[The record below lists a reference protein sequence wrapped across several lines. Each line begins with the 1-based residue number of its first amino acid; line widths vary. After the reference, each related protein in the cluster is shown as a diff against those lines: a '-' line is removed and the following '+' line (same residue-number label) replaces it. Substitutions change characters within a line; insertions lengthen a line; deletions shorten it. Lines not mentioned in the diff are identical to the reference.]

1 MALISCPNCGKRI
14 TDRTE
19 ICPHCNAVL
28 VKKDNT
34 PIVSKDSII
43 SNGKK
48 SIPGILIATAEALVF
63 TRLLAVMF
71 GALCNIHLG
80 EDGKLAFSEGSR
92 AFQPNIII
100 ILMVGLIALCVLPSI
115 LEKIT
120 KVRAKVFIIVIS
132 VVLALVFGI
141 SYLSGSTAIKLLTSA
156 KDANGYRIVK
166 DANGYRIVGEEI
178 FRYARYV
185 LFFYAAALPLYQGMF
200 CLLNQSVTNKKGY
213 VLQAI
218 FALIALVLTLILSF
232 VALSVLYMGTLG
244 TALAGVLASL
254 IMLIL
259 AGIRKK

>member
-28 VKKDNT
+28 IKKDDT

-71 GALCNIHLG
+71 GALCNIYLG
-80 EDGKLAFSEGSR
+80 EDGKRAFSEGSR

-115 LEKIT
+115 LEKIA

-132 VVLALVFGI
+132 IVLALAFGI
-141 SYLSGSTAIKLLTSA
+141 PYLSRSTAFALLASA
-156 KDANGYRIVK
+156 RDVNGY
-166 DANGYRIVGEEI
+166 GIVGAAVI
-178 FRYARYV
+178 DYACCV
-185 LFFYAAALPLYQGMF
+185 PFFYAAALPLYQGMF
-200 CLLNQSVTNKKGY
+200 CLLNQGVTNKKGY
-213 VLQAI
+213 ILQAI

-232 VALSVLYMGTLG
+232 IALSVFCMGTSG

-259 AGIRKK
+259 AGIREK

>member
-28 VKKDNT
+28 VKKDIT

-48 SIPGILIATAEALVF
+48 SIPGVLIATAEALVF

-71 GALCNIHLG
+71 GALCSIYRYLG
-80 EDGKLAFSEGSR
+80 EDGKRAFSEGSR

-120 KVRAKVFIIVIS
+120 KVRAKVFIIVIPI
-132 VVLALVFGI
+132 VLALAFGI
-141 SYLSGSTAIKLLTSA
+141 PYLSLQTAFELLASA
-156 KDANGYRIVK
+156 RDANGY
-166 DANGYRIVGEEI
+166 GIVGETVI
-178 FRYARYV
+178 SFACHI

-213 VLQAI
+213 ILQAI

-232 VALSVLYMGTLG
+232 IALSVFGMGISG

>member
-28 VKKDNT
+28 IKKDDT
-34 PIVSKDSII
+34 SIVSKNSII

-48 SIPGILIATAEALVF
+48 SILGVLIATVEALVF

-71 GALCNIHLG
+71 GALCNLYLG
-80 EDGKLAFSEGSR
+80 EDGKRAFSEGSR
-92 AFQPNIII
+92 AFQSNIII
-100 ILMVGLIALCVLPSI
+100 ILMIGLIALCVLPSI
-115 LEKIT
+115 FEKIT

-132 VVLALVFGI
+132 IILALAFGI
-141 SYLSGSTAIKLLTSA
+141 SYLSGSTAIKLLASA
-156 KDANGYRIVK
+156 EG
-166 DANGYRIVGEEI
+166 ANGYRIVGEEVI
-178 FRYARYV
+178 SYAHYV

-213 VLQAI
+213 ILQAV

-232 VALSVLYMGTLG
+232 VALSVLCMGTLG
-244 TALAGVLASL
+244 TAYAGVFAALIALIIASV
-254 IMLIL
+254 
-259 AGIRKK
+259 RKSK

>member
-28 VKKDNT
+28 IKKDDT

-71 GALCNIHLG
+71 GALCNIYLG
-80 EDGKLAFSEGSR
+80 EDGKRAFSEGSQ

-120 KVRAKVFIIVIS
+120 KVRAKVFIIAIS
-132 VVLALVFGI
+132 IVLALAFGI
-141 SYLSGSTAIKLLTSA
+141 PYLSWPTAFALLASA
-156 KDANGYRIVK
+156 RDANGY
-166 DANGYRIVGEEI
+166 GIVGATVI
-178 FRYARYV
+178 DYAWCV
-185 LFFYAAALPLYQGMF
+185 PFFYAAALPLYQGMF

-218 FALIALVLTLILSF
+218 FALIALMLTLILSF
-232 VALSVLYMGTLG
+232 IALSMLGMGTWG
-244 TALAGVLASL
+244 TALAGALASL
-254 IMLIL
+254 IMLIF

>member
-28 VKKDNT
+28 IKKDDT

-48 SIPGILIATAEALVF
+48 SIPGVLIATAEALVF

-71 GALCNIHLG
+71 GALCSIHLG
-80 EDGKLAFSEGSR
+80 ENGKRAFSEGSR

-132 VVLALVFGI
+132 IVLALAFGI
-141 SYLSGSTAIKLLTSA
+141 PYLSRSTAFELLASA
-156 KDANGYRIVK
+156 RDVNGYS
-166 DANGYRIVGEEI
+166 IVGEEVVS
-178 FRYARYV
+178 YARYV

-213 VLQAI
+213 ILQAV

-259 AGIRKK
+259 AGIREK

>member
-28 VKKDNT
+28 IKKDDT

-43 SNGKK
+43 SSGKK

-71 GALCNIHLG
+71 GALCNIYLG
-80 EDGKLAFSEGSR
+80 EDGKRAFSEGSR

-132 VVLALVFGI
+132 IVLALAFGI
-141 SYLSGSTAIKLLTSA
+141 PYLSRSTAFELLASA
-156 KDANGYRIVK
+156 RDANGYS
-166 DANGYRIVGEEI
+166 IVGVTVI
-178 FRYARYV
+178 DSACCV
-185 LFFYAAALPLYQGMF
+185 PFFYAAALPLYQGMF

-213 VLQAI
+213 ILQAI

-232 VALSVLYMGTLG
+232 IALSMLGMWTWG
-244 TALAGVLASL
+244 TALAGALASL
-254 IMLIL
+254 IMLIF